1 MSTISAGTTS
11 NTALK
16 QTGDTTGN
24 LVLQTNGTTTAMTIS
39 SSQIVSLTSNLAL
52 LGATSGSVTIAAPAV
67 AGSTTLTLPSTS
79 GTLLQSGTAVT
90 IAQGGTGQTTASAA
104 FDALAPSQT
113 SNSGKY
119 LTTNGTTTSWGTV
132 SGGSPAGSNTQIQ
145 YNNSGAFG
153 ASSNLTFDGSTLDVN
168 VSSGSSAIFQLR
180 ATNAS
185 AGAFLRIAGGNLG
198 LGTGNFDIIQ
208 GTPGDVYLQN
218 RSNQPIYF
226 YTNSTERV
234 RISAD
239 GNLRVPAM
247 YGTTVTTPRNVFIDS
262 SGNMGGI
269 SSVRES
275 KTNISALSSAAWVQQ
290 LNPVTFNYRKKDE
303 DGKFTDEFEAENQ
316 FGLIAEDVEAIQPD
330 LCVYVAGKL
339 QGVHYDRMIAPLI
352 KAIQELTARVAA
364 LEAK

>member
-1 MSTISAGTTS
+1 MSIILDGTAGSTQASVAIT
-11 NTALK
+11 
-16 QTGDTTGN
+16 
-24 LVLQTNGTTTAMTIS
+24 
-39 SSQIVSLTSNLAL
+39 
-52 LGATSGSVTIAAPAV
+52 GATSGTVTISAPAV
-67 AGSTTLTLPSTS
+67 AGTTAITLPATS

-132 SGGSPAGSNTQIQ
+132 SSAPAGSNTQIQ

-168 VSSGSSAIFQLR
+168 VSSGSSAIFNLR
-180 ATNAS
+180 STNAS

-198 LGTGNFDIIQ
+198 LGTANFDIVQ

-226 YTNSTERV
+226 YTNNTERV
-234 RISAD
+234 RIDAS

-262 SGNMGGI
+262 AGNMGGI
-269 SSVRES
+269 SSVRAS
-275 KTNISALSSAAWVQQ
+275 KTNITSLSSASWVQK
-290 LNPVTFNYRKKDE
+290 LNPVTFNYRKKD
-303 DGKFTDEFEAENQ
+303 DNGDFTGEFESENQ
-316 FGLIAEDVEAIQPD
+316 YGLIAEEVEAVAPD
-330 LCVYVAGKL
+330 LCIYVDGKL